1 MSEFYLRVV
10 VGGAWIFSV
19 MILFSVMSEM
29 FCDFEDIVLGG
40 VILFL
45 MFSHLYIVLDNARE
59 NKRPLLH
66 PKSIRVVG
74 VCIFLCAVFRTME
87 KADLI
92 DDEHVGLF
100 YIFTILAGF
109 VLNITVFSVDNYI
122 PMDTTDKRNII
133 ENKKRLFLQ
142 AQ

>member
-74 VCIFLCAVFRTME
+74 VCIFLCAVFLTKE
-87 KADLI
+87 KDDLNY
-92 DDEHVGLF
+92 DEHV
-100 YIFTILAGF
+100 
-109 VLNITVFSVDNYI
+109 
-122 PMDTTDKRNII
+122 
-133 ENKKRLFLQ
+133 
-142 AQ
+142 